1 MNSRWYI
8 SILIITLTF
17 LGGVA
22 STQQVIA
29 PNQEIVLQ
37 FSSDEVSAEDTAAA
51 IANVK
56 DQLKTAGVSHIT
68 VKKGRKG
75 QLKITYFSTS
85 NVDRIKLLLAHGTSL
100 DLDVAAQTNH
110 KHSLPSQEQTTI
122 YNFDVYEIHQG
133 GDFLELGNPLALE
146 IKVENDRLISFNPVA
161 FVPSKNYDSN
171 TNQVAV
177 AYKRI
182 SHSVLA
188 IASIA
193 YQIPEVRAGPLS

>member
-8 SILIITLTF
+8 GILIITLTF

-22 STQQVIA
+22 STHQIIA

-37 FSSDEVSAEDTAAA
+37 FSSDDVSAEDTAAA
-51 IANVK
+51 ITRIK
-56 DQLKTAGVSHIT
+56 KQLKTAGVSHIK
-68 VKKGRKG
+68 VKKGREG

-85 NVDRIKLLLAHGTSL
+85 NVDRIKLLLAHGITL
-100 DLDVAAQTNH
+100 DLDVAAQTNP

-133 GDFLELGNPLALE
+133 GDFSELGNPLALE
-146 IKVENDRLISFNPVA
+146 IKVENDRLLSFNLVA
-161 FVPSKNYDSN
+161 FVPSKNYDTN
-171 TNQVAV
+171 TNQVDV
-177 AYKRI
+177 AYKHIR
-182 SHSVLA
+182 HSALA